1 MKLAL
6 YNYWRSSASYRVR
19 IALGLKQ
26 LPYEYIAVNLV
37 TRDQRRDGYVAKNPL
52 GQVPMLEVTDDAGT
66 VRMLTQSLAILEF
79 LEETHPQPPLLP
91 TDPYQRASAR
101 AIAETINAGIQPFHN
116 LATVDEVKAIGGDDL
131 AWIRGFI
138 TRGLVAL
145 ERAVADSSRGFCI
158 GDAPSFAD
166 CCLIPQL
173 ASSRRFGV
181 DLTPYST
188 LLGVEAR
195 CLAIPAFAAAAP
207 ERQPDA
213 VAS

>member
-26 LPYEYIAVNLV
+26 LAYEYIAVNLL
-37 TRDQRRDGYVAKNPL
+37 TRDQHRDGYLAKNPI
-52 GQVPMLEVTDDAGT
+52 GQVPMLEVTDDSGA

-79 LEETHPQPPLLP
+79 LEEMYSEPALLP
-91 TDPYQRASAR
+91 ADPYQRAQAR

-116 LATVDEVKAIGGDDL
+116 LTTVDQVKAIGGDDV
-131 AWIRGFI
+131 AWVRGFI
-138 TRGLVAL
+138 TRGLAGL
-145 ERAVADSSRGFCI
+145 ERAVAATTGGFCV
-158 GDAPSFAD
+158 GDAPSIAD

-181 DLTPYST
+181 ELAPYRT
-188 LLGVEAR
+188 LVDIEAR
-195 CLAIPAFAAAAP
+195 CLAMPAFAAADP
-207 ERQPDA
+207 DRQPDA

>member
-19 IALGLKQ
+19 IALALKQ
-26 LPYEYIAVNLV
+26 LPYEYVAVNLL
-37 TRDQRRDGYVAKNPL
+37 TRDQQRDGYVAKNPF
-52 GQVPMLEVTDDAGT
+52 GQVPMLEVTDDSGT

-79 LEETHPQPPLLP
+79 LEEVHPNPPLLP
-91 TDPYQRASAR
+91 SDPYQRATAR
-101 AIAETINAGIQPFHN
+101 ALAETINAGIQPLYN
-116 LATVDEVKAIGGDDL
+116 LSTTDEVKAIGGDDV
-131 AWIRGFI
+131 AWVRRFI
-138 TRGLVAL
+138 TRGLAAL
-145 ERAVADSSRGFCI
+145 ERAVAGSAGTFCV

-181 DLTPYST
+181 DLTPYRG
-188 LLGVEAR
+188 LLEVETR
-195 CLAIPAFAAAAP
+195 CLALPAFAAAAP

>member
-37 TRDQRRDGYVAKNPL
+37 TRDQHRDGYVAKNPL
-52 GQVPMLEVTDDAGT
+52 GQVPTLEVTDDGGT

-79 LEETHPQPPLLP
+79 LEETYPQPPLLP
-91 TDPYQRASAR
+91 ADPYQRASAR
-101 AIAETINAGIQPFHN
+101 AIAESINAGIQPFHN
-116 LATVDEVKAIGGDDL
+116 LTTTDEVKSIGGDDV
-131 AWIRGFI
+131 AWVRGFI
-138 TRGLVAL
+138 TRGLTAL
-145 ERAVADSSRGFCI
+145 ERAVAVTAGAFCV
-158 GDAPSFAD
+158 GDTPSIAD

-181 DLTPYST
+181 DVTPYRV
-188 LLGVEAR
+188 LLEVETR
-195 CLAIPAFAAAAP
+195 CATIPAFTAAAP

-213 VAS
+213 VSS